1 MHIEPPVPIEHR
13 LASLSD
19 ISSLEE
25 LIPLSARKLQ
35 AGYYSRDQIESAIG
49 TVFGVDRQLIK
60 DGTYFVAVE
69 NMVIV
74 GAGGWSKRKTLY
86 GGDHGRKAEDPL
98 RDPATEPAMIR
109 AFFVHPDHA
118 RRGIGRRLLELSEQG
133 AALAGFTRLEIIAT
147 LSGEPLYTSLGY
159 DIVERFDIVLA
170 NRVSMPVVRMKK
182 ET

>member
-1 MHIEPPVPIEHR
+1 MTNEYR
-13 LASLSD
+13 LASMSD
-19 ISSLEE
+19 IPALEE

-35 AGYYSRDQIESAIG
+35 MGYYSGEQIEGAMGS
-49 TVFGVDRQLIK
+49 VFGVDRQLIK

-69 NMVIV
+69 SGRIV

-86 GGDHGRKAEDPL
+86 GGDHGKKAEDPL

-118 RRGIGRRLLELSEQG
+118 RRGIGRKLLELSEKG
-133 AALAGFTRLEIIAT
+133 AAGAGFSRLEIIAT

-159 DIVERFDIVLA
+159 ISVERFEIGLA
-170 NRVSMPVVRMKK
+170 NGASMPVVRMKK
-182 ET
+182 EQGPVAPG